1 MKLFLR
7 LVKESLVFS
16 FTAIIAN
23 PVRTLLSLLGVTIGI
38 FTIIAVLSV
47 VDSLE
52 KNIKSSFNFLGT
64 DNLRVEKWP
73 WEFDNPGYEWWKF
86 WRRPHPTYKEYTFLK
101 ENLKNAEAVE
111 IKSGRDNLTIK
122 YLNNS
127 SSGVGL
133 SGIVYESKEINDYQI
148 LSGRY
153 YTENETILGS
163 NYVIIGYKVMQE
175 LFENPDFAI
184 GKEIKIKGVKF
195 RVIGV
200 FEEEGESFVGGDS
213 FDRQMTIP
221 FNSFKKIYRVGK
233 KGSEAALI
241 VKGNSDLDPG
251 LQNLE
256 YELRGILRA
265 QRGLKPTEEENFA
278 INRPEFLTN
287 IIGSVF
293 DIVSLAGWVIGSF
306 SIFVGGFG
314 IANTMFVSVKERVP
328 IIGLQKSLGAKNYFI
343 LMQFLFESSFL
354 SIIGGVIGL
363 LFVFLISI
371 LIDSG
376 SFELSISFAN
386 VILGLSISSIIGV
399 GAGII
404 PAIFAS
410 RLDPVEAIRSN

>member
-1 MKLFLR
+1 MKLLIR
-7 LVKESLVFS
+7 LILESLFFS
-16 FTAIIAN
+16 FNAIIAN
-23 PVRTLLSLLGVTIGI
+23 PIRTFLSLLGVTIGI
-38 FTIIAVLSV
+38 FTIIAVLSL

-52 KNIKSSFNFLGT
+52 DSIQDSLDFLGT
-64 DNLRVEKWP
+64 DNLRIEKWP

-86 WRRPHPTYKEYTFLK
+86 WKRPHPTYKEYTFLK
-101 ENLKNAEAVE
+101 ENLKNAEVVE
-111 IKSGRDNLTIK
+111 IMVFRERLTIK

-127 SSGVGL
+127 SSEVTL
-133 SGIVYESKEINDYQI
+133 SGVVYESKEINDYKI

-163 NYVIIGYKVMQE
+163 NYVIIGYKIME
-175 LFENPDFAI
+175 DLFENSDYAI

-213 FDRQMTIP
+213 FDRQMIVP

-233 KGSEAALI
+233 KGSNAALI
-241 VKGNSDLDPG
+241 VKGNSELDPG
-251 LQNLE
+251 LENLE
-256 YELRGILRA
+256 YELRGLLRA
-265 QRGLKPTEEENFA
+265 RRGLKPTEDENFA
-278 INRPEFLTN
+278 INRPEYLT
-287 IIGSVF
+287 GF
-293 DIVSLAGWVIGSF
+293 VSSIFSTISIAGWVIGSF

-314 IANTMFVSVKERVP
+314 IANIMFVSVKERVP

-363 LFVFLISI
+363 IFVFLITF
-371 LIDSG
+371 IDLG
-376 SFELSISFAN
+376 SFDLRISLTN
-386 VILGLSISSIIGV
+386 VILGISISTIIGIC
-399 GAGII
+399 AGLI

>member
-1 MKLFLR
+1 MKLLLR
-7 LVKESLVFS
+7 LILESLF
-16 FTAIIAN
+16 FAFNAIIAN
-23 PVRTLLSLLGVTIGI
+23 PIRTFLSLLGVTIGI
-38 FTIIAVLSV
+38 FTIIAVLSL

-52 KNIKSSFNFLGT
+52 DSIQDSLDFLGT

-86 WRRPHPTYKEYTFLK
+86 WKRPHPTYKEYAFLK

-111 IKSGRDNLTIK
+111 ILVVREGLTIK
-122 YLNNS
+122 HLNNS
-127 SSGVGL
+127 SSEVNL
-133 SGIVYESKEINDYQI
+133 TGIVYESKEINDYKI

-153 YTENETILGS
+153 YTENETIVGS
-163 NYVIIGYKVMQE
+163 NYVIIGYKIME
-175 LFENPDFAI
+175 DLFENSDYAI

-213 FDRQMTIP
+213 FDRQMTVP

-233 KGSEAALI
+233 KGSNAAMI
-241 VKGNSDLDPG
+241 VKGNSELDPG
-251 LQNLE
+251 LENLE
-256 YELRGILRA
+256 YELRGVLRA
-265 QRGLKPTEEENFA
+265 RRGLKPTEDENFA
-278 INRPEFLTN
+278 INRPEYLT
-287 IIGSVF
+287 GF
-293 DIVSLAGWVIGSF
+293 VSAIFSTISIAGWVIGSF

-314 IANTMFVSVKERVP
+314 IANIMFVSVKERVP

-354 SIIGGVIGL
+354 SIIGGFVGL
-363 LFVFLISI
+363 MFVFLITFVD
-371 LIDSG
+371 LG
-376 SFELSISFAN
+376 SFDLKISLTN
-386 VILGLSISSIIGV
+386 VILGISISTIIGV
-399 GAGII
+399 CAGLI

>member
-7 LVKESLVFS
+7 LILESLFFS
-16 FTAIIAN
+16 FNAIIAN
-23 PVRTLLSLLGVTIGI
+23 PIRTFLSLLGVTIGI
-38 FTIIAVLSV
+38 FTIIAVLSL

-52 KNIKSSFNFLGT
+52 DSIQDSLDFLGT

-86 WRRPHPTYKEYTFLK
+86 WKRPHPTYKEYAFLK
-101 ENLKNAEAVE
+101 ENIKNAEAVE
-111 IKSGRDNLTIK
+111 ILVFRDGLTVK

-127 SSGVGL
+127 SSEVNL
-133 SGIVYESKEINDYQI
+133 TGIVYESKEINDYKI

-163 NYVIIGYKVMQE
+163 NYVIIGYKIME
-175 LFENPDFAI
+175 DLFKNSDYAI

-200 FEEEGESFVGGDS
+200 FEEEGESFVGGNS
-213 FDRQMTIP
+213 SDRMMTVP

-233 KGSEAALI
+233 KGSNAAMI
-241 VKGNSDLDPG
+241 IKGNSELDPG
-251 LQNLE
+251 LENLE
-256 YELRGILRA
+256 YELRGLLRA
-265 QRGLKPTEEENFA
+265 RRGLKPTEDENFA
-278 INRPEFLTN
+278 INRPEYLTGF
-287 IIGSVF
+287 ISAIFST
-293 DIVSLAGWVIGSF
+293 ISIAGWVIGSF

-314 IANTMFVSVKERVP
+314 IANIMFVSVKERVP

-363 LFVFLISI
+363 IFVFLITF
-371 LIDSG
+371 IDLG
-376 SFELSISFAN
+376 SFDLRISLTN
-386 VILGLSISSIIGV
+386 VILGISISTIIGV
-399 GAGII
+399 FAGLI

>member
-1 MKLFLR
+1 MKLLIR
-7 LVKESLVFS
+7 LILESLFFS
-16 FTAIIAN
+16 FNAIIAN
-23 PVRTLLSLLGVTIGI
+23 PIRTFLSLLGVTIGI
-38 FTIIAVLSV
+38 FTIIAVLSL

-52 KNIKSSFNFLGT
+52 DSIQDSLDFLGT
-64 DNLRVEKWP
+64 DNLRIEKWP

-86 WRRPHPTYKEYTFLK
+86 WKRPHPTYKEYAFLK

-111 IKSGRDNLTIK
+111 ILVYREGLTIK

-127 SSGVGL
+127 SSEVNL
-133 SGIVYESKEINDYQI
+133 AGIVYESKEINDYKI

-153 YTENETILGS
+153 YTENETIVGS
-163 NYVIIGYKVMQE
+163 NYVIIGYKIME
-175 LFENPDFAI
+175 DLFKNSDYAI
-184 GKEIKIKGVKF
+184 GKDIKIKGVKF

-213 FDRQMTIP
+213 FDRQMTVP

-233 KGSEAALI
+233 KGSNAALI
-241 VKGNSDLDPG
+241 VKGNSELDPG
-251 LQNLE
+251 LENLE
-256 YELRGILRA
+256 YELRGLLRA
-265 QRGLKPTEEENFA
+265 RRGLKPTEDENFA
-278 INRPEFLTN
+278 INRPEYLT
-287 IIGSVF
+287 GF
-293 DIVSLAGWVIGSF
+293 VSSIFSTISIAGWVIGSF

-314 IANTMFVSVKERVP
+314 IANIMFVSVKERVP

-363 LFVFLISI
+363 IFVFLITF
-371 LIDSG
+371 IDLG
-376 SFELSISFAN
+376 SFDLRISLTN
-386 VILGLSISSIIGV
+386 VILGISISTIIGIC
-399 GAGII
+399 AGLI

>member
-7 LVKESLVFS
+7 LILESLFFS
-16 FTAIIAN
+16 FNAIIAN
-23 PVRTLLSLLGVTIGI
+23 PIRTFLSLLGVTIGI
-38 FTIIAVLSV
+38 FTIIAVLSL

-52 KNIKSSFNFLGT
+52 DSIQDSLDFLGT

-86 WRRPHPTYKEYTFLK
+86 WKRPHPTYKEYAFLK
-101 ENLKNAEAVE
+101 ENIKNAEAVE
-111 IKSGRDNLTIK
+111 ILVFRDGLTIK

-127 SSGVGL
+127 SSEVNL
-133 SGIVYESKEINDYQI
+133 TGIVYESKEINDYKI

-153 YTENETILGS
+153 YTENEIILGS
-163 NYVIIGYKVMQE
+163 NYVIIGYKIME
-175 LFENPDFAI
+175 DLFKNSDYAI

-200 FEEEGESFVGGDS
+200 FEEEGESFVGGNS
-213 FDRQMTIP
+213 SDRMMTVP

-233 KGSEAALI
+233 KGSNAAMI
-241 VKGNSDLDPG
+241 IKGNSELDPG
-251 LQNLE
+251 LENLE
-256 YELRGILRA
+256 YELRGLLRA
-265 QRGLKPTEEENFA
+265 RRGLKPTEDENFA
-278 INRPEFLTN
+278 INRPEYLTGF
-287 IIGSVF
+287 ISAIFST
-293 DIVSLAGWVIGSF
+293 ISIAGWVIGSF

-314 IANTMFVSVKERVP
+314 IANIMFVSVKERVP

-363 LFVFLISI
+363 IFVFLITF
-371 LIDSG
+371 IDLG
-376 SFELSISFAN
+376 SFDLRISLTN
-386 VILGLSISSIIGV
+386 VILGISISTIIGV
-399 GAGII
+399 FAGLI

>member
-7 LVKESLVFS
+7 LILESLFFS
-16 FTAIIAN
+16 FNAIIAN
-23 PVRTLLSLLGVTIGI
+23 PIRTFLSLLGVTIGI
-38 FTIIAVLSV
+38 FTIIAVLSL

-52 KNIKSSFNFLGT
+52 DSIQDSLDFLGT

-86 WRRPHPTYKEYTFLK
+86 WKRPHPTYKEYTFLK
-101 ENLKNAEAVE
+101 ENLKNAEAVG
-111 IKSGRDNLTIK
+111 IFVGRDGLTIK

-127 SSGVGL
+127 SSEVGL
-133 SGIVYESKEINDYQI
+133 TGVVYEAKEIQNYKI
-148 LSGRY
+148 FSGRY

-163 NYVIIGYKVMQE
+163 NYVIIGYKIME
-175 LFENPDFAI
+175 DLFENSDYAI

-213 FDRQMTIP
+213 FDRQMTVP

-233 KGSEAALI
+233 KGSNAAMI
-241 VKGNSDLDPG
+241 VKGNSELDPG
-251 LQNLE
+251 LENLE
-256 YELRGILRA
+256 YELRGVLRA
-265 QRGLKPTEEENFA
+265 RRGLKPTEDENFA
-278 INRPEFLTN
+278 INRPEYLT
-287 IIGSVF
+287 GF
-293 DIVSLAGWVIGSF
+293 VSAIFGTISIAGWVIGSF

-314 IANTMFVSVKERVP
+314 IANIMFVSVKERVP

-363 LFVFLISI
+363 IFVFLITFVD
-371 LIDSG
+371 LG
-376 SFELSISFAN
+376 SFDLKISLTN
-386 VILGLSISSIIGV
+386 VILGISISTIIGV
-399 GAGII
+399 CAGLI

>member
-7 LVKESLVFS
+7 LILESLFFS
-16 FTAIIAN
+16 FNAIIAN
-23 PVRTLLSLLGVTIGI
+23 PIRTLLSLLGVTIGI
-38 FTIIAVLSV
+38 FTIIAVLSL

-52 KNIKSSFNFLGT
+52 DSIQDSLDFLGT

-86 WRRPHPTYKEYTFLK
+86 WKRPHPTYKEYAFLK

-111 IKSGRDNLTIK
+111 ILVYREGLTIK

-127 SSGVGL
+127 SSEVNL
-133 SGIVYESKEINDYQI
+133 TGIVYESKEINDYKI

-153 YTENETILGS
+153 YTENETIVGS
-163 NYVIIGYKVMQE
+163 NYVIIGYKIME
-175 LFENPDFAI
+175 DLFKNSDYAI
-184 GKEIKIKGVKF
+184 GKDIKIKGVKF

-213 FDRQMTIP
+213 FDRQMTVP

-233 KGSEAALI
+233 KGSNAALI
-241 VKGNSDLDPG
+241 VKGNSELDLG
-251 LQNLE
+251 LENLE
-256 YELRGILRA
+256 YELRGVLRA
-265 QRGLKPTEEENFA
+265 RRGLKPTEDENFA
-278 INRPEFLTN
+278 INRPEYLT
-287 IIGSVF
+287 GF
-293 DIVSLAGWVIGSF
+293 VSAIFGTISIAGWVIGSF

-314 IANTMFVSVKERVP
+314 IANIMFVSVKERVP

-363 LFVFLISI
+363 IFVFLITFVD
-371 LIDSG
+371 LG
-376 SFELSISFAN
+376 SFDLRISLTN
-386 VILGLSISSIIGV
+386 VILGISISTIIGV
-399 GAGII
+399 FAGLI
-404 PAIFAS
+404 PAVFAS

>member
-7 LVKESLVFS
+7 LILESLFFS
-16 FTAIIAN
+16 FNAIIAN
-23 PVRTLLSLLGVTIGI
+23 PIRTLLSLLGVTIGI
-38 FTIIAVLSV
+38 FTIIAVLSL

-52 KNIKSSFNFLGT
+52 DSIQDSLDFLGT

-86 WRRPHPTYKEYTFLK
+86 WKRPHPTYKEYAFLK
-101 ENLKNAEAVE
+101 ENIKNAEAVE
-111 IKSGRDNLTIK
+111 ILVFRDGLTIK

-127 SSGVGL
+127 SSEVNL
-133 SGIVYESKEINDYQI
+133 TGIVYESKEINDYKI

-163 NYVIIGYKVMQE
+163 NYVIIGYKIME
-175 LFENPDFAI
+175 DLFKNSDYAI

-200 FEEEGESFVGGDS
+200 FEEEGESFVGGNS
-213 FDRQMTIP
+213 SDRMMTVP

-233 KGSEAALI
+233 KGSNAAMI
-241 VKGNSDLDPG
+241 IKGNSELDPG
-251 LQNLE
+251 LENLE
-256 YELRGILRA
+256 YELRGLLRA
-265 QRGLKPTEEENFA
+265 RRGLKPTEDENFA
-278 INRPEFLTN
+278 INRPEYLTGF
-287 IIGSVF
+287 ISAIFST
-293 DIVSLAGWVIGSF
+293 ISIAGWVIGSF

-314 IANTMFVSVKERVP
+314 IANIMFVSVKERVP

-363 LFVFLISI
+363 IFVFLITFVD
-371 LIDSG
+371 LG
-376 SFELSISFAN
+376 SFDLRISLTN
-386 VILGLSISSIIGV
+386 VILGISISTIIGV
-399 GAGII
+399 FAGLI

>member
-7 LVKESLVFS
+7 LILESLFFS
-16 FTAIIAN
+16 FNAIIAN
-23 PVRTLLSLLGVTIGI
+23 PIRTLLSLLGVTIGI
-38 FTIIAVLSV
+38 FTIIAVLSL

-52 KNIKSSFNFLGT
+52 DSIQDSLDFLGT

-86 WRRPHPTYKEYTFLK
+86 WKRPHPTYKEYTFLK
-101 ENLKNAEAVE
+101 ENLKNAEVVE
-111 IKSGRDNLTIK
+111 IMVFRERLTIK

-127 SSGVGL
+127 SSEVTL
-133 SGIVYESKEINDYQI
+133 SGVVYESKEINDYKI

-163 NYVIIGYKVMQE
+163 NYVIIGYKIME
-175 LFENPDFAI
+175 DLFENYDYAI

-213 FDRQMTIP
+213 FDRQMTVP

-233 KGSEAALI
+233 KGSNAAMI
-241 VKGNSDLDPG
+241 VKGNSELDPG
-251 LQNLE
+251 LENLE
-256 YELRGILRA
+256 YELRGLLRA
-265 QRGLKPTEEENFA
+265 RRGLKPTEDENFA
-278 INRPEFLTN
+278 INRPEYLT
-287 IIGSVF
+287 GF
-293 DIVSLAGWVIGSF
+293 VSSIFSTISIAGWVIGSF

-314 IANTMFVSVKERVP
+314 IANIMFVSVKERVP

-363 LFVFLISI
+363 IFVFLITF
-371 LIDSG
+371 IDLG
-376 SFELSISFAN
+376 SFDLRISLTN
-386 VILGLSISSIIGV
+386 VILGISISTIIGIC
-399 GAGII
+399 AGLI

>member
-1 MKLFLR
+1 MKLFIR
-7 LVKESLVFS
+7 LILESLFFS
-16 FTAIIAN
+16 FNAIIAN
-23 PVRTLLSLLGVTIGI
+23 PIRTLLSLLGVTIGI
-38 FTIIAVLSV
+38 FTIIAVLSL

-52 KNIKSSFNFLGT
+52 DSIQDSLDFLGT

-86 WRRPHPTYKEYTFLK
+86 WKRPHPTYKEYAFLK

-111 IKSGRDNLTIK
+111 ILVYREGLTIK

-127 SSGVGL
+127 SSEVNL
-133 SGIVYESKEINDYQI
+133 AGIVYESKEINDYKI

-163 NYVIIGYKVMQE
+163 NYVIIGHKIME
-175 LFENPDFAI
+175 DLFENPDYAI
-184 GKEIKIKGVKF
+184 GKDIKIKGVKF

-213 FDRQMTIP
+213 FDRQIIVP

-233 KGSEAALI
+233 KGSNAALI
-241 VKGNSDLDPG
+241 VKGNSELDPG
-251 LQNLE
+251 LENLE
-256 YELRGILRA
+256 YELTGVLRA
-265 QRGLKPTEEENFA
+265 RRGLKPTEDENFA
-278 INRPEFLTN
+278 INRPEYLT
-287 IIGSVF
+287 GF
-293 DIVSLAGWVIGSF
+293 VSSIFSTISIAGWVIGSF

-314 IANTMFVSVKERVP
+314 IANIMFVSVKERVP

-354 SIIGGVIGL
+354 SIMGGVIGL
-363 LFVFLISI
+363 IFVFLITFVD
-371 LIDSG
+371 LG
-376 SFELSISFAN
+376 SFDLRISLTN
-386 VILGLSISSIIGV
+386 VILGISISTIIGV
-399 GAGII
+399 CAGLI

>member
-1 MKLFLR
+1 MKLFIR
-7 LVKESLVFS
+7 LILESLFFS
-16 FTAIIAN
+16 FNAIIAN
-23 PVRTLLSLLGVTIGI
+23 PIRTFLSLLGVTIGI
-38 FTIIAVLSV
+38 FTIIAVLSL

-52 KNIKSSFNFLGT
+52 DSIQDSLDFLGT
-64 DNLRVEKWP
+64 DNLRIEKWP

-86 WRRPHPTYKEYTFLK
+86 WKRPHPTYKEYTFLK
-101 ENLKNAEAVE
+101 ENLKHAEVVE
-111 IKSGRDNLTIK
+111 IMVFRERLTIK

-127 SSGVGL
+127 SSEVTL
-133 SGIVYESKEINDYQI
+133 SGVVYESKEINDYKI

-163 NYVIIGYKVMQE
+163 NYVIIGYKIME
-175 LFENPDFAI
+175 DLFENSDYAI

-213 FDRQMTIP
+213 FDRQMIVP
-221 FNSFKKIYRVGK
+221 FNSFKKIYRTGK
-233 KGSEAALI
+233 KGSNAALV
-241 VKGNSDLDPG
+241 VKGNSELDPR
-251 LQNLE
+251 LENLE
-256 YELRGILRA
+256 YELKGMLRA
-265 QRGLKPTEEENFA
+265 RRGLKPTEDENFA
-278 INRPEFLTN
+278 INRPEYLT
-287 IIGSVF
+287 GF
-293 DIVSLAGWVIGSF
+293 VSSIFSTISIAGWVIGSF

-314 IANTMFVSVKERVP
+314 IANIMFVSVKERVP

-363 LFVFLISI
+363 IFVFLITFVD
-371 LIDSG
+371 LG
-376 SFELSISFAN
+376 SFDLRISLTN
-386 VILGLSISSIIGV
+386 VILGISISTIIGIC
-399 GAGII
+399 AGLI